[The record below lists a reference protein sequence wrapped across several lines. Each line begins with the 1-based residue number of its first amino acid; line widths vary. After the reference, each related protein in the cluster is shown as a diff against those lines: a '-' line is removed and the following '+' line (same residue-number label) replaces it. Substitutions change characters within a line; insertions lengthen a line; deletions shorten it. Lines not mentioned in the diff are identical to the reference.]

1 MLYRLL
7 ATAAFGLAALAPQ
20 AQAQTPAADGLV
32 EGRDY
37 TLVQPAQ
44 PTASSDKI
52 EVLEVFGYWCI
63 HCANLD
69 PSLERWKKTLGADV
83 QFSYVPAIWQGGVD
97 EYFARAF
104 YAAETMGVLEK
115 VHSPMFIGAAVER
128 TLNSPE
134 TILDFVAEKGGVDRA
149 EFEAMLT
156 SFTVNAKVN
165 RVKQTL
171 PRYAVDGTPA
181 IIVNGKYRIMAL
193 QGMSMDRMLEVTDKL
208 IARERAAKQG

>member
-7 ATAAFGLAALAPQ
+7 AMAAFGLAALAPQ
-20 AQAQTPAADGLV
+20 AQAQEPAADGLV

-44 PTASSDKI
+44 PTASGDKI
-52 EVLEVFGYWCI
+52 EVLEIFGYWCI

-69 PSLERWKKTLGADV
+69 PILERWKKTLPADV
-83 QFSYVPAIWQGGVD
+83 QFSYVPAVFQGGVD

-115 VHSPMFIGAAVER
+115 THSPMFIAAAVER
-128 TLNSPE
+128 KMSSPDA
-134 TILDFVAEKGGVDRA
+134 ILDFYADKGLDRA
-149 EFEAMLT
+149 QFEGMLT

-181 IIVNGKYRIMAL
+181 IIVNGKYRVMAL

-208 IARERAAKQG
+208 IARERAAKGG